1 MKRQLSTL
9 ALSFLFSFLAFQV
22 TAQKSIR
29 EGKLIYEISYPDMEL
44 DANMAAML
52 PVESIVYFNEDF
64 SRTETAMGMGMSSA
78 SIVNS
83 KTGGVTTLMDMMGT
97 KSAIVMT
104 DEQIKDARKKSET
117 SGLKVEVT
125 NETKEIAGYE
135 CKKAIL
141 KDETSNTSFEVYF
154 TDKIN
159 SYAQMSTEW
168 KELKGCPMQF
178 TVEQGGMKFQMIAK
192 SVSSEPVAADLFKI
206 PSDYK
211 IVTQEE
217 MMKMLGAG
225 SKD

>member
-1 MKRQLSTL
+1 MKNQFSKL
-9 ALSFLFSFLAFQV
+9 ALTFLFSFLAFQV
-22 TAQKSIR
+22 SAQKTIR
-29 EGKLIYEISYPDMEL
+29 EGKLIYAISYPDMEL

-52 PVESIVYFNEDF
+52 PVESVVYFNEDF

-104 DEQIKDARKKSET
+104 DEQVKDARKKSEA
-117 SGLKVEVT
+117 SGLKVEIT

-141 KDETSNTSFEVYF
+141 KDETSNISFEVYF

-159 SYAQMSTEW
+159 SYAQMSSEW
-168 KELKGCPMQF
+168 KDLKGCPMEF
-178 TVEQGGMKFQMIAK
+178 TVEQGGMKFQMVAK
-192 SVSSEPVAADLFKI
+192 SVSAEPVAVDMFKI

-225 SKD
+225 NKD

>member
-1 MKRQLSTL
+1 MKRQFSLLTL
-9 ALSFLFSFLAFQV
+9 TFLFSFLSFQV
-22 TAQKSIR
+22 TAQKTIR
-29 EGKLIYEISYPDMEL
+29 EGKLVYEITYPDMEL

-52 PVESIVYFNEDF
+52 PVESVVYFNEDF

-104 DEQIKDARKKSET
+104 EEQVKDARKKSEM
-117 SGLKVEVT
+117 SGVKVEVT
-125 NETKEIAGYE
+125 NETKEIAGYL

-141 KDETSNTSFEVYF
+141 KDDKSQTSFEVYF

-159 SYAQMSTEW
+159 SYAQMSSEW
-168 KELKGCPMQF
+168 KDLKGCPMQF

-192 SVSSEPVAADLFKI
+192 SVSAEAVAADLFKI

-217 MMKMLGAG
+217 MMKMLGG
-225 SKD
+225 DRKE